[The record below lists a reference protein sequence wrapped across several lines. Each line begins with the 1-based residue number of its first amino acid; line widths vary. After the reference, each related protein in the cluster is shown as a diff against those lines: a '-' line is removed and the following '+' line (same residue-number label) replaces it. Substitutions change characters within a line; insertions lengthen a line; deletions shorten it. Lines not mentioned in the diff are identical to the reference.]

1 MDYQPR
7 RDGSLPEAR
16 ALQRPTSRYWDLIVL
31 WKEPIMMDERKN
43 SSGGSVAGITEGMV
57 IDGKV
62 RKIVD
67 FGIFVEVAPKKDG
80 LVHISTIARD
90 KQATLLKKIKPG
102 DPLKVKVIA
111 VEPET
116 GRIRLMAP
124 DLK

>member
-1 MDYQPR
+1 
-7 RDGSLPEAR
+7 
-16 ALQRPTSRYWDLIVL
+16 
-31 WKEPIMMDERKN
+31 MMDDRRNNGGKP
-43 SSGGSVAGITEGMV
+43 SVSGIEEGMV

-90 KQATLLKKIKPG
+90 KQATLLKTVKPG
-102 DPLKVKVIA
+102 DTLKVKVIA

>member
-1 MDYQPR
+1 
-7 RDGSLPEAR
+7 
-16 ALQRPTSRYWDLIVL
+16 
-31 WKEPIMMDERKN
+31 MMDERKN
-43 SSGGSVAGITEGMV
+43 NSGGSVAGITEGMV

-67 FGIFVEVAPKKDG
+67 FGIFVEVAPRKDG

-90 KQATLLKKIKPG
+90 KQATLLKQIKPG
-102 DPLKVKVIA
+102 DTLKVKVIA